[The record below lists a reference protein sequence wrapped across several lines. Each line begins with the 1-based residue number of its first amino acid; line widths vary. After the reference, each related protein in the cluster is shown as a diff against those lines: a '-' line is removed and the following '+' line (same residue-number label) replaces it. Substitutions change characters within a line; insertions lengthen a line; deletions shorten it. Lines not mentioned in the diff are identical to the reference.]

1 MSQLT
6 LAGAFFGSF
15 HNLAALACAER
26 YVSFDYIQHQ
36 TQVDVD
42 TLRFVLHDLK
52 TAGLVQVKKGHGE
65 MYKTKHFTSKNEIK
79 RLPWQNPPSKP
90 QLALA
95 YQLAGVA

>member
-6 LAGAFFGSF
+6 LAGAFFGAF

-26 YVSFDYIQHQ
+26 YATFDYIQHQ

-52 TAGLVQVKKGHGE
+52 TAGLVRVKKGHGE
-65 MYKTKHFTSKNEIK
+65 MYKIKHFTSKDEIK
-79 RLPWQNPPSKP
+79 RLPWQIPPSEA

-95 YQLAGVA
+95 FKLAGVA